1 MIFNLILFHF
11 LFIGLAKKFL
21 IKTKQ
26 HMNKTEPQLVGDEA
40 HNDYM
45 ADIHI
50 QSVDVGKPV
59 TLKCNS
65 PKEFSRCFFAKNGQ
79 LFYKIEPKVS
89 YQNDRLQCLCDV
101 SLKMISTT

>member
-1 MIFNLILFHF
+1 MIFNLILSQF

-21 IKTKQ
+21 IKTRE
-26 HMNKTEPQLVGDEA
+26 HMNKTEPQLVDDEA

-45 ADIHI
+45 ADINV

-59 TLKCNS
+59 TLRCNS
-65 PKEFSRCFFAKNGQ
+65 PKEFSRCFFAKGGK

-89 YQNDRLQCLCDV
+89 HQNDRLQCLCDV